1 MGVLSSVV
9 DLLLPQVC
17 LACGGAVD
25 SHSEIPLCNSC
36 IDLIETVEQGC
47 GICGV
52 PWTEGKIC
60 DDCKSQRPSFDK
72 AVAPFVYGG
81 PIKDMILR
89 LKYAK
94 KSTVVRFLSES
105 MAWALRKK
113 GIEHIDL
120 IVPVPTN
127 FKKFRKRGY
136 NPAGLLAKEL
146 GRILEIDVVSDLLIF
161 KGDDSQ
167 KGKTAVQRREMR
179 LDEFYVNRAWQ
190 LEGEDILLVDDVMT
204 TGATADACA
213 IRLKEAGANK
223 VFVVTAA
230 RTG

>member
-25 SHSEIPLCNSC
+25 PGSEIPLCNRC
-36 IDLIETVEQGC
+36 IELIERVEEGC
-47 GICGV
+47 EVCGV
-52 PWTEGKIC
+52 PWTEGGIC
-60 DDCKSQRPSFDK
+60 DDCKRQRPFFDK

-89 LKYAK
+89 LKYSK
-94 KSTVVRFLSES
+94 KSTVIRFLSES
-105 MAWALRKK
+105 MVWALGKN
-113 GIEHIDL
+113 GLEHIDL

-136 NPAGLLAKEL
+136 NPAGLLAKEE
-146 GRILEIDVVSDLLIF
+146 GRILEIDVVPDLLIF

-167 KGKTAVQRREMR
+167 KGKTAVQRKTRR
-179 LDEFYVNRAWQ
+179 LEDFYVD
-190 LEGEDILLVDDVMT
+190 EGWKLDGEIVLLVDDVMT

-213 IRLKEAGANK
+213 IRLKEVGAKK

-230 RTG
+230 RAG